1 MAVTRDLTG
10 IPGPRRISGVRALLF
25 ERLVDERH
33 PDPQDPVPPPDRL
46 LDREAL
52 RASIGIELDRLFN
65 TRAPVDAE
73 TLDQRQRSTIDYGIP
88 DLSLYSAQDPEA
100 ITKLAKHLTTAVEI
114 YEPRLDKP
122 KVKIMPDPNRAGMLI
137 AEIAGALPLGDEVE
151 SVSFRLMLGGEAENG
166 E

>member
-73 TLDQRQRSTIDYGIP
+73 TLDQRRRSTIDYGIP
-88 DLSLYSAQDPEA
+88 DLSLYSAQDPQALE
-100 ITKLAKHLTTAVEI
+100 KLAKHLTAAVEI
-114 YEPRLDKP
+114 YEPRLGKP
-122 KVKIMPDPNRAGMLI
+122 KVKIVPDPDRAGKLV
-137 AEIAGALPLGDEVE
+137 AEIAGSLSLGDEIE
-151 SVSFRLMLGGEAENG
+151 SFRLALGGEADDDQ
-166 E
+166 

>member
-10 IPGPRRISGVRALLF
+10 IPGPRRISGLRALLF
-25 ERLVDERH
+25 ERLVDEGH
-33 PDPQDPVPPPDRL
+33 PDPQEPAAPPDRL

-65 TRAPVDAE
+65 TRAPVDAA

-88 DLSLYSAQDPEA
+88 DLSLYSANDPEA
-100 ITKLAKHLTTAVEI
+100 VVKLARHLTAAVEV
-114 YEPRLDKP
+114 YEPRLDQP
-122 KVKIMPDPNRAGMLI
+122 KVKVVPDPDRSGKLI
-137 AEIAGALPLGDEVE
+137 AEIAGTLPLGDEVE
-151 SVSFRLMLGGEAENG
+151 SVSFRLRLGGEGDDG

>member
-10 IPGPRRISGVRALLF
+10 IPGPRRISGLRALLF
-25 ERLVDERH
+25 ERLVDEHH
-33 PDPQDPVPPPDRL
+33 PDPQDPAPPPDRL

-73 TLDQRQRSTIDYGIP
+73 TLDQRRRSTIDYGIP

-100 ITKLAKHLTTAVEI
+100 VAKLAKHLTAAVEI

-122 KVKIMPDPNRAGMLI
+122 KVRVVPDPERAGKLI
-137 AEIAGALPLGDEVE
+137 AEIAGSLPLGDEVE
-151 SVSFRLMLGGEAENG
+151 SVSFRLTLGGEADNG
-166 E
+166 Q